1 MKTKTEKE
9 YFIKKYENLFFNHI
23 KMKYSEV
30 QREVNEFWYN
40 ITAKTTNRIEW
51 ITFEEINTKELILKI
66 QEYLK
71 TNIVAENATIVIR
84 YIDLWINLKMAKAK
98 YIDEFSWVVVDTKTK
113 QIHLWFL
120 DKNEKVFNY

>member
-40 ITAKTTNRIEW
+40 ITSKSTNRIEW

-98 YIDEFSWVVVDTKTK
+98 YIDEFSWVLVDTKTK